1 MSTVDQAE
9 LQEQKQ
15 NEAANEGKATKRN
28 KAFDLAEARMF
39 TERNAQV
46 DFKIMLALYE
56 HRSLTPSQVKRVW
69 FPKAHENSI
78 RNRMKA
84 LADRKILTLN
94 LKAGLKTR
102 PIHLYSLSAFGLRI
116 VTENIL
122 QVMEYVPQLDERK
135 EHYTIDDLKVRHQ
148 HNHHYDLQ
156 EWVTNVLSKRAGLLH
171 CEWKRFP
178 FVEDKDEAI
187 QVKPDWL
194 IVEMDE
200 ATIESILEDQ
210 ANNPLLYPY
219 FYRKEVFT
227 DTTYKPVVCV
237 ECDRGTMSKLEL
249 VEKWEGYRKLPT
261 DYKPE
266 AIVAFHKP
274 ESNGEIRHR
283 SIRDTLS
290 YSFELEV
297 GRNEIQL
304 FEGSHELTR
313 DIVSL
318 YLERDKN
325 LLQGEEMTNVKE
337 LQSMIA
343 EYGKTLET
351 GEASLLDI
359 EKTTQHFKLPITPDG
374 ILAKQVGEVATLQFI
389 FYCLPGW
396 VNPFIKIQSIQKWIK
411 EGHLSKFT
419 DIRFILMYP
428 DQSFLQDIRLIDKT
442 IFYVSYQE
450 IKENLSWGKAHQEVR
465 KNRKVNWQ
473 QVTL

>member
-1 MSTVDQAE
+1 MSTVDQVE
-9 LQEQKQ
+9 LQELKQ
-15 NEAANEGKATKRN
+15 NEAANEGKASKRN
-28 KAFDLAEARMF
+28 KAFELAEARLF

-46 DFKIMLALYE
+46 DYIIMLALYE
-56 HRSLTPSQVKRVW
+56 HRSLTPSQVKKVW
-69 FPKAHENSI
+69 FPNNHENSI

-94 LKAGLKTR
+94 SKAGLKTR

-116 VTENIL
+116 LTENIL

-178 FVEDKDEAI
+178 FVEDKEEPI

-200 ATIESILEDQ
+200 VTKEGLKEDP

-219 FYRKEVFT
+219 LYRKEIFKGS
-227 DTTYKPVVCV
+227 TYKPVVCV

-249 VEKWEGYRKLPT
+249 VEKWDGYRKLPEE
-261 DYKPE
+261 YKPE

-283 SIRDTLS
+283 SIRDTMGH
-290 YSFELEV
+290 SFELEV
-297 GRNEIQL
+297 ARNEIHF
-304 FEGSHELTR
+304 FEGDHELTQE
-313 DIVSL
+313 IISL
-318 YLERDKN
+318 YLERDKE
-325 LLQGEEMTNVKE
+325 LLKGEEMTNVKE
-337 LQSMIA
+337 LQRLVS
-343 EYGKTLET
+343 EYDRALENA
-351 GEASLLDI
+351 EASLLAV
-359 EKTTQHFKLPITPDG
+359 EKTAEHFKLPITPDG
-374 ILAKQVGEVATLQFI
+374 ILAKQQGEQASLQLI

-396 VNPFIKIQSIQKWIK
+396 VNPFIKIQSIQKWLK
-411 EGHLSKFT
+411 EGHLSKF

-428 DQSFLQDIRLIDKT
+428 DQSFLHDIRPIDT
-442 IFYVSYQE
+442 SIFYVSYQE
-450 IKENLSWGKAHQEVR
+450 IKESLSWGRAHQEVR
-465 KNRKVNWQ
+465 QHRKVKWQ
-473 QVTL
+473 EVTL